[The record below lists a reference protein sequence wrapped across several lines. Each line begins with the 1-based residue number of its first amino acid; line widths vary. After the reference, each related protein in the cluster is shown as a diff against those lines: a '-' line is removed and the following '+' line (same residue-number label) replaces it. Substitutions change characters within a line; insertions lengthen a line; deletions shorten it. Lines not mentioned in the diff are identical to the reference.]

1 MGAAPGAAEP
11 FLGGLA
17 PLARRPRPRLSMD
30 PTELRHEPAVSLHHP
45 IVATH
50 AQHSLGNKKL
60 NETEQLPT
68 QAKTT

>member
-1 MGAAPGAAEP
+1 MGAAPSS
-11 FLGGLA
+11 GGCRA
-17 PLARRPRPRLSMD
+17 VPRGPGLSMD
-30 PTELRHEPAVSLHHP
+30 PTELCLEPAVSLHHP